1 MTGVSLSRIAARE
14 LPGFN
19 KEETLRLGYAIEY
32 STSKSVNRMTIYLSG
47 ERTQMLHVC
56 LWDASGR
63 ARVFPFIDESDSK
76 MYIWNAVTDEDAA
89 SRVHRPPG
97 FSAEEV
103 GRRWPMLTSSRGK
116 KVTGQMGQQRP
127 WQEGRPVTRNS
138 MRPEKRPIYMLSF
151 SINIAR
157 ARLDR
162 PTARRSN
169 PG

>member
-76 MYIWNAVTDEDAA
+76 MYIWNALTDEDAA
-89 SRVHRPPG
+89 SRAHRPPG

-103 GRRWPMLTSSRGK
+103 ARRWPMLYQFAREKGYWSDGPTETVAGGASSD
-116 KVTGQMGQQRP
+116 T
-127 WQEGRPVTRNS
+127 E
-138 MRPEKRPIYMLSF
+138 
-151 SINIAR
+151 
-157 ARLDR
+157 
-162 PTARRSN
+162 
-169 PG
+169 